1 MGRRMCDHAST
12 ERIATAAG
20 RPARFIV
27 PGVLL
32 LLAEEATYGYELGI
46 KMAALGFI
54 ENENDTALIY
64 RALAN
69 LSKGGFVLL
78 RETPGDGGPPRKV
91 YSLTPGGRELLR
103 DWQNVI
109 EGRVAMLSRFL
120 HRCAK
125 LDIDQKGERHEGFQ
139 HH

>member
-1 MGRRMCDHAST
+1 
-12 ERIATAAG
+12 
-20 RPARFIV
+20 
-27 PGVLL
+27 LL

-69 LSKGGFVLL
+69 LNKGGFVLF

-91 YSLTPGGRELLR
+91 YSITPSGRELLH

-109 EGRVAMLSRFL
+109 EGRVAMLSRFIK
-120 HRCAK
+120 RCAE
-125 LDIDQKGERHEGFQ
+125 LDTDRKGE
-139 HH
+139 